1 MSPALNLQ
9 CQVVQNRVNTS
20 SSSSSVST
28 LNVLK
33 TSQSETVNHLGVNFT
48 HMKSLN
54 RQCTGTREWLQE
66 HLIFESQQLKLRPI
80 V

>member
-1 MSPALNLQ
+1 MSPVLNLQ

-28 LNVLK
+28 LNVPK
-33 TSQSETVNHLGVNFT
+33 TSQSETVNHLGVNIT
-48 HMKSLN
+48 HAKSLN
-54 RQCTGTREWLQE
+54 RQCMGTREWLEE
-66 HLIFESQQLKLRPI
+66 HLIFESKQLKLRQM